1 VNDVGWQ
8 VMAMRPKL
16 ALHDE
21 RLRVAP
27 RTAPLA
33 LACGADGLTT
43 VRISLEALAAGAAE
57 LHATV
62 LTGGVAGPDDAM
74 VRLSSAAA
82 HVTVFKPLALL
93 PRRLVLHPGQDYFV
107 DWSGGP
113 GGAAVEV
120 RPNLSPNPDSSCPAG
135 SIKEMWWTTSDQSC
149 RISDVSSHSTHSS
162 AS

>member
-1 VNDVGWQ
+1 
-8 VMAMRPKL
+8 MRPKL
-16 ALHDE
+16 VLHDE

-33 LACGADGLTT
+33 LTCGDDGLTT
-43 VRISLEALAAGAAE
+43 VRISLEALAAGPAE

-62 LTGGVAGPDDAM
+62 LTGGMAGPDDAL

-113 GGAAVEV
+113 GGVAVEV
-120 RPNLSPNPDSSCPAG
+120 SQG
-135 SIKEMWWTTSDQSC
+135 SEDGPCVTVTE
-149 RISDVSSHSTHSS
+149 
-162 AS
+162 